1 MRKLLSALMIIASYL
16 QAQPTCVTFSKIE
29 YTTRF
34 ILVVDVSGSMNG
46 KPLKDA
52 KVGVSNFINQM
63 DVNDAAA
70 LLTFSDEIKIAHSMT
85 NNNSSLLNKVKQ
97 MSSGGST
104 HLFDALAK
112 AIDISKGY
120 KEKVAV
126 VLLTDGRDS
135 GSQFTAKNIESM
147 VGYHGIA
154 FYALGLGDVDQ
165 NTLKTLA
172 QKTTGAYDH
181 TPNSSELKNLYR
193 KTMNVY
199 KTKHIISSHQTAQ
212 LKVYSMP
219 GGKSVTLDGKYVG
232 KSPLKIINIQPGEH
246 NIEVAFDGGNWQ
258 CKGRFQAGELGQIR
272 AMESD
277 VSKNIAVMSVPHG
290 SAVFLDEE
298 FQGYTSSFL
307 VKSNTVTK
315 GLIFKKQEKTM
326 DYSREL
332 IIENVPR
339 GEHTI
344 SLVPFADSEVAGMF
358 DKTNYSFQMGSKNLI
373 INVDAITGKTEV
385 QTTSMEIK
393 PKANRFKLDQS
404 TIFDDF

>member
-1 MRKLLSALMIIASYL
+1 MRKLLTTFILIASFL
-16 QAQPTCVTFSKIE
+16 QAQPTCITFSKIE

-34 ILVVDVSGSMNG
+34 ILLVDVSGSMNG
-46 KPLKDA
+46 KPLEDA
-52 KVGVSNFINQM
+52 KVGVTNFINQM

-70 LLTFSDEIKIAHSMT
+70 LLTFSDEIIIAHPMT
-85 NNNSSLLNKVKQ
+85 SNTSSLLNKVRQ

-104 HLFDALAK
+104 QLYDALAK

-126 VLLTDGRDS
+126 ILLTDGRDS
-135 GSQFTAKNIESM
+135 GSQFTAKNVESM

-154 FYALGLGDVDQ
+154 FYALGLGDVDE

-181 TPNSSELKNLYR
+181 TPNSSELKNLYK

-199 KTKHIISSHQTAQ
+199 KSKHITSSYQTAQ

-219 GGKSVTLDGKYVG
+219 GGKSVTLDGEYFG
-232 KSPLKIINIQPGEH
+232 KTPLKIINIEPGEH
-246 NIEVAFDGGNWQ
+246 SVEVEFDGGKWQ
-258 CKGRFQAGELGQIR
+258 CMGQFQAGELGQIR

-277 VSKNIAVMSVPHG
+277 VSKNIAVISVPHG

-298 FQGYTSSFL
+298 FQGYTSNFL
-307 VKSNTVTK
+307 VKSNTVSK
-315 GLIFKKQEKTM
+315 GLIFKRQEKTM

-339 GEHTI
+339 GKHTI
-344 SLVPFADSEVAGMF
+344 SIVPFADSEVAGMF
-358 DKTNYSFQMGSKNLI
+358 DKTNYSFQMGSENLI
-373 INVDAITGKTEV
+373 INVDARTGKTEV
-385 QTTSMEIK
+385 ESTTMQIK
-393 PKANRFKLDQS
+393 PKANKLKLDSS
-404 TIFDDF
+404 TMFDEF